1 MTVRNIA
8 QSAREEEAI
17 EGVFE
22 ALSRSVAPKV
32 RLVLRLAVPVVV
44 EEVDDVRSVQGVT
57 VLGGPET

>member
-32 RLVLRLAVPVVV
+32 RLVLRLAVLVVV
-44 EEVDDVRSVQGVT
+44 EEVDDVREVW
-57 VLGGPET
+57 L